1 MRLRSLGFSLNINK
15 IDYNIKSIIIIN
27 TMKLQLDNKERIT
40 QFNVLFQNLKAF
52 SEHVILNT
60 SKTGIF
66 MQGMDSSQS
75 SCFEAKL
82 NAEWFDNYE

>member
-1 MRLRSLGFSLNINK
+1 
-15 IDYNIKSIIIIN
+15 
-27 TMKLQLDNKERIT
+27 MKLQLNNKERIT

-66 MQGMDSSQS
+66 MQGMEWILASQVVL
-75 SCFEAKL
+75 KP
-82 NAEWFDNYE
+82 N